1 MIRFIDTEDYA
12 NVIHGI
18 ATSVWFQGCEARCRG
33 CHNPELIPFFC
44 QEPVDIETAK
54 RELLVNSYRNGTAS
68 FLGGEPLLHREEL
81 LSLLLYSKSIGL
93 TTALWTGFELDDVD
107 HEILQLLD
115 YIKVGRY
122 ERNKK
127 IKGTFYGSSNQRM
140 YRLVDGRV
148 ESEVHDM
155 NI

>member
-12 NVIHGI
+12 NVVSGI

-44 QEPVDIETAK
+44 AEPVAVETAK
-54 RELLVNSYRNGTAS
+54 REILLKSYRNATVS

-93 TTALWTGFELDDVD
+93 MTALWTGFELADVD
-107 HEILQLLD
+107 QEILNLLD

-122 ERNKK
+122 ERSKK
-127 IKGTFYGSSNQRM
+127 IKGTYYGSSNQRM
-140 YRLVDGRV
+140 YRVVDGHI
-148 ESEVHDM
+148 ESEIQEM
-155 NI
+155 NM